1 MISYLY
7 VFPSSH
13 TQCIFEDRTR
23 ALQLRAFAV
32 PVSVLLYEGRWLVDP
47 SDSEEKTLVGSAA
60 CVALTC
66 VFAAASGALLFL
78 QQVR

>member
-1 MISYLY
+1 MY
-7 VFPSSH
+7 SH
-13 TQCIFEDRTR
+13 LHIHNAFIEDRTR